1 MGTPRL
7 REIQSPAQG
16 PHSTSAECPQGQKT
30 GGHSGSQGGL
40 WRAFGKEAAH
50 KAHHCHHWR
59 GNSVRQRGRDFRLL
73 VAMIGQG
80 FSGGFLGTRWRSPGD
95 GVSPGLASRWHC
107 SHSAGQVLGSNSPVD
122 ARSIPMRIR
131 SVLTSG
137 EAGSCFLSA
146 RQNCPGHGRVVSFA
160 FKCPNRAP
168 ALCSVPCVH
177 HPGGRTSAQLRRC

>member
-122 ARSIPMRIR
+122 APSIPMRIR